1 MKNHATLLLT
11 PVVIAL
17 AALLAACSGGGPNPV
32 QKGIETQTFHV
43 GNGGEPSGIDP
54 HTTTGMPEFRIQKE
68 LFEGLVGKDPKTLA
82 PVPAVA
88 ESWAVSEDGLQY
100 TFKLRDDAKWSN
112 GDDLVAED
120 FVWSWRRALLPALGN
135 QYAYSLFVIENA
147 EEFYLGN
154 IEDFAQVGVHALEPK
169 VLQVTLKSP
178 TPYFLDLLDH
188 HSMYP
193 VHRAS
198 IEQAGAIDDRA
209 AQWAVPGKL
218 IGNGPFVLKD
228 WQPNKI
234 LVVEK
239 NPVYWNA
246 DKVNL
251 NEVHFHPVEDVL
263 TEERM
268 FRAGQL
274 HKTSSLPI
282 EKIAGY
288 RRENAP
294 ELRLH
299 PYLGTYYYKLNTTV
313 KPLDDVRVRKALAMS
328 IDRELIVDK
337 VAKGGQ
343 LPAYNFTPPDTQA
356 YTADAQVKQDVEQAR
371 KLLAEA
377 GYPGGEG
384 FPKIEILYNTLEDHQ
399 KIAVAIQQM
408 WKQALN
414 IDVTL
419 QNQEWKVYLSS
430 TRTKNYQIARAAWV
444 GDYLDPNTFLDM
456 FVTEGGNNQTG
467 WSNAQYDQL
476 IAKASAASDREARYA
491 YFQDAERI
499 LMDEVPIIPIYTY
512 TSKYL
517 LHPAVQGIHENILDY
532 HPYKYVSLEPTGK

>member
-1 MKNHATLLLT
+1 MNNCIAIVTLVLMSLSA
-11 PVVIAL
+11 VL
-17 AALLAACSGGGPNPV
+17 AGCSSGGSTPV
-32 QKGIETQTFHV
+32 QKGIETQTFHI

-54 HTTTGMPEFRIQKE
+54 HTTTGMPEFHIQMA
-68 LFEGLVGKDPKTLA
+68 LFEGLVSKDPKTLA

-88 ESWAVSEDGLQY
+88 ESWEMSEDGLQY

-112 GDDLVAED
+112 GDDVVADD
-120 FVWSWRRALLPALGN
+120 FVWSWRRALLPSLGN
-135 QYAYSLFVIENA
+135 QYAYSLFVIKNA
-147 EEFYLGN
+147 EDFYLGKTQN
-154 IEDFAQVGVHALEPK
+154 FDDVGVRALEPK
-169 VLQVTLKSP
+169 VLQVTLRSP

-193 VHRAS
+193 VHRPTV
-198 IEQAGAIDDRA
+198 EQAGAIDDRA

-218 IGNGPFVLKD
+218 VGNGAFVLTQ

-239 NPVYWNA
+239 NPHYW
-246 DKVNL
+246 DSERVRL
-251 NEVHFHPVEDVL
+251 NEIHFHPTENVS

-274 HKTSSLPI
+274 HKTDTLPI
-282 EKIAGY
+282 EKIATY
-288 RRENAP
+288 REKNAP

-299 PYLGTYYYKLNTTV
+299 PYLGTYYYQLNTTI

-328 IDRELIVDK
+328 IDRQLIVDK

-343 LPAYNFTPPDTQA
+343 LPAYNFTPPDTQG
-356 YTADAQVKQDVEQAR
+356 YTAEAEVKLDIEKAR

-384 FPKIEILYNTLEDHQ
+384 FPKLEILYNTLEDHQ
-399 KIAVAIQQM
+399 TIAVAIQQM

-430 TRTKNYQIARAAWV
+430 TRTGNYQIARAAWI

-456 FVTEGGNNQTG
+456 FVTDGGNNKTG
-467 WSNAQYDQL
+467 WSDPQYDAL
-476 IAKASAASDREARYA
+476 IAKAGNTYDQQERYR
-491 YFQDAERI
+491 YFQEAERI

-517 LHPAVQGIHENILDY
+517 VHNAVQGLHENILDY
-532 HPYKYVSLEPTGK
+532 HPYKYIYLGASE